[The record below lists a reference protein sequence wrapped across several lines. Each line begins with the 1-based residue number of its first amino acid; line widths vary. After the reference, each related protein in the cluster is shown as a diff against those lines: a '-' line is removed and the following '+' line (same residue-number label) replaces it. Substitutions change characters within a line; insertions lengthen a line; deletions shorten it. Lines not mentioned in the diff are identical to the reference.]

1 MKRNDAKM
9 RRREQMLWRGF
20 GTPTAFCHSA
30 QGCAE
35 RATLGNGCNLGTTL
49 KGLRPAWR
57 HVLQP
62 LQGWAGFALITRV
75 ASQARQPWAALQNA
89 VGVQLTVALLFI
101 SCLIAGSTMAQSN
114 RLTVHMIGDSTM
126 ANKPVI
132 PANPERGWG
141 QMFPMYFKDSVRVEN
156 YAQNGRSTKSFVAEG
171 RWDKVVA
178 ALKPGD
184 FVIIQFGH
192 NDEKT
197 NNVKVG
203 TAPYGE
209 FTTNLV
215 RFIRESREH
224 RATPILATPVT
235 RRKFDESG
243 TLTNSHGA
251 YPEAV
256 RKVAAAENVPL
267 LELTTATE
275 KLLQQLGPE
284 SSKRLFDW
292 IPAGEFVP
300 AAKKLEDDT
309 HFNAYGA
316 SRVCDLA
323 AVEIEAK
330 VPDLAA
336 HLNRSSKTTK
346 PVMPALEK

>member
-1 MKRNDAKM
+1 MKSKTVLDCAGRAQ
-9 RRREQMLWRGF
+9 RRRRFCWLRDLNVAYQSGVALRLPPQSKIGLWL
-20 GTPTAFCHSA
+20 AV
-30 QGCAE
+30 
-35 RATLGNGCNLGTTL
+35 TL
-49 KGLRPAWR
+49 
-57 HVLQP
+57 
-62 LQGWAGFALITRV
+62 
-75 ASQARQPWAALQNA
+75 
-89 VGVQLTVALLFI
+89 LTVVTAV
-101 SCLIAGSTMAQSN
+101 AQTN
-114 RLTVHMIGDSTM
+114 PITLHMIGDSTM

-141 QMFPMYFKDSVRVEN
+141 QMFQMYFKDSVHVEN
-156 YAQNGRSTKSFVAEG
+156 YAQNGRSTKTFIAEG

-197 NNVKVG
+197 NDVNRG
-203 TAPYGE
+203 TAPFGDYM
-209 FTTNLV
+209 TNLV

-224 RATPILATPVT
+224 KATPILATPT
-235 RRKFDESG
+235 ARRKFDESG
-243 TLTNSHGA
+243 KLTNSHGI

-256 RKVAAAENVPL
+256 RKVAEVEKVPL

-292 IPAGEFVP
+292 IPAGEF
-300 AAKKLEDDT
+300 ASDSKKLEDDT

-323 AVEIEAK
+323 VVELEAK
-330 VPDLAA
+330 VPELAK
-336 HLNRSSKTTK
+336 HLNRSSKSTK
-346 PVMPALEK
+346 PITPALEK

>member
-1 MKRNDAKM
+1 MKLRFLSPCLFACL
-9 RRREQMLWRGF
+9 LWLK
-20 GTPTAFCHSA
+20 PCLVA
-30 QGCAE
+30 QAQ
-35 RATLGNGCNLGTTL
+35 
-49 KGLRPAWR
+49 PA
-57 HVLQP
+57 
-62 LQGWAGFALITRV
+62 AGAV
-75 ASQARQPWAALQNA
+75 AN
-89 VGVQLTVALLFI
+89 I
-101 SCLIAGSTMAQSN
+101 
-114 RLTVHMIGDSTM
+114 TVHMIGDSTM

-141 QMFPMYFKDSVRVEN
+141 QMFHMYFRNSVRVEN
-156 YAQNGRSTKSFVAEG
+156 YAQNGRSSKSFIAEG
-171 RWDKVVA
+171 RWEKVLA
-178 ALKPGD
+178 AVKPGD

-224 RATPILATPVT
+224 RATAILATPVA

-243 TLTNSHGA
+243 VLTNSHGI

-256 RKVAAAENVPL
+256 RKVAEAEKAPL
-267 LELTTATE
+267 LELCAATE

-284 SSKRLFDW
+284 SSKRLFRW
-292 IPAGEFVP
+292 IPAEEYGP
-300 AAKKLEDDT
+300 GAKEVEDDT

-323 AVEIEAK
+323 IAEIEAK
-330 VPDLAA
+330 VPELAI
-336 HLNRSSKTTK
+336 HLDRKSPGRGS
-346 PVMPALEK
+346 PGMEK

>member
-1 MKRNDAKM
+1 
-9 RRREQMLWRGF
+9 
-20 GTPTAFCHSA
+20 
-30 QGCAE
+30 
-35 RATLGNGCNLGTTL
+35 
-49 KGLRPAWR
+49 
-57 HVLQP
+57 
-62 LQGWAGFALITRV
+62 
-75 ASQARQPWAALQNA
+75 
-89 VGVQLTVALLFI
+89 
-101 SCLIAGSTMAQSN
+101 
-114 RLTVHMIGDSTM
+114 MIGDSTM
-126 ANKPVI
+126 ANKPII

-141 QMFPMYFKDSVRVEN
+141 QLLPMYFKDSVRVEN
-156 YAQNGRSTKSFVAEG
+156 YAQNGRSTKSFIAEG
-171 RWDKVVA
+171 RWDKVAA
-178 ALKPGD
+178 ALEPGD

-215 RFIRESREH
+215 RFIREARG
-224 RATPILATPVT
+224 RQATPILATPVA
-235 RRKFDESG
+235 RRKFDAKG
-243 TLTNSHGA
+243 TLTNSHGV

-256 RKVAAAENVPL
+256 RKVAEAEKVPL
-267 LELTTATE
+267 LELCVATE

-292 IPAGEFVP
+292 IPAKEFAVNS
-300 AAKKLEDDT
+300 KELEDDT

-323 AVEIEAK
+323 VVEIEAN
-330 VPDLAA
+330 VPELAA
-336 HLNRSSKTTK
+336 HLNRSSKNTK

>member
-1 MKRNDAKM
+1 MKKAI
-9 RRREQMLWRGF
+9 LLLL
-20 GTPTAFCHSA
+20 AL
-30 QGCAE
+30 GC
-35 RATLGNGCNLGTTL
+35 T
-49 KGLRPAWR
+49 
-57 HVLQP
+57 
-62 LQGWAGFALITRV
+62 ALIT
-75 ASQARQPWAALQNA
+75 
-89 VGVQLTVALLFI
+89 F
-101 SCLIAGSTMAQSN
+101 AQSN
-114 RLTVHMIGDSTM
+114 RITVHMIGDSTM

-141 QMFPMYFKDSVRVEN
+141 QMLHMYFKDSVRVEN
-156 YAQNGRSTKSFVAEG
+156 YAQNGRSTKSFIAEG

-178 ALKPGD
+178 AIKPGD

-203 TAPYGE
+203 TAPFGE

-224 RATPILATPVT
+224 QATPILATPVA
-235 RRKFDESG
+235 RRKFDASG
-243 TLTNSHGA
+243 TLTNSHGV

-256 RKVAAAENVPL
+256 RMVAQGEKVPL
-267 LELTTATE
+267 LELTVATE

-292 IPAGEFVP
+292 IPAGEFAP
-300 AAKKLEDDT
+300 DSKKLEDDT

-323 AVEIEAK
+323 VPELEGK
-330 VPDLAA
+330 VPELAA
-336 HLNRSSKTTK
+336 HLNRSSKSPK
-346 PVMPALEK
+346 PVTPALEK

>member
-1 MKRNDAKM
+1 MKLK
-9 RRREQMLWRGF
+9 
-20 GTPTAFCHSA
+20 A
-30 QGCAE
+30 QLILTFLFLAVC
-35 RATLGNGCNLGTTL
+35 
-49 KGLRPAWR
+49 
-57 HVLQP
+57 
-62 LQGWAGFALITRV
+62 FAD
-75 ASQARQPWAALQNA
+75 
-89 VGVQLTVALLFI
+89 
-101 SCLIAGSTMAQSN
+101 AQSN
-114 RLTVHMIGDSTM
+114 LITVHMIGDSTM

-141 QMFPMYFKDSVRVEN
+141 QMLHMYFKDTVRVEN
-156 YAQNGRSTKSFVAEG
+156 CAQNGRSSKTFIAEG

-197 NNVKVG
+197 NDVNRG
-203 TAPYGE
+203 TSPFGE
-209 FTTNLV
+209 YTTNLV
-215 RFIRESREH
+215 RFIRETREH
-224 RATPILATPVT
+224 KATPILATPT
-235 RRKFDESG
+235 ARRKFDGEG
-243 TLTNSHGA
+243 NLTDTHGD
-251 YPEAV
+251 YPKAV
-256 RKVAAAENVPL
+256 RAVAAEQKVPL

-292 IPAGEFVP
+292 IPAGEFAP

-323 AVEIEAK
+323 VIEIETK
-330 VPDLAA
+330 VPEIASR
-336 HLNRSSKTTK
+336 LNRSSKSTK
-346 PVMPALEK
+346 PITPALEK